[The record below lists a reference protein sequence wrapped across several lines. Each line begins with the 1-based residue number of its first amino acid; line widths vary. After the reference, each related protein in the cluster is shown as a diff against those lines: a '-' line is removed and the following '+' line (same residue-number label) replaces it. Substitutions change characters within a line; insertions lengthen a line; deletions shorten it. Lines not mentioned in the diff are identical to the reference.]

1 MRQPF
6 RKRSF
11 FFARQSFFRPTSFI
25 VQQPIC
31 FVHGLYFTE
40 IKKDKQKKIEQR
52 KHKKKNE
59 NRNGQTNMSGQ
70 VLRRNTIPQEE
81 VNAGWKKKNIVA
93 WKCTL
98 RPNM

>member
-1 MRQPF
+1 
-6 RKRSF
+6 
-11 FFARQSFFRPTSFI
+11 
-25 VQQPIC
+25 
-31 FVHGLYFTE
+31 LYFTE

-81 VNAGWKKKNIVA
+81 LLRRKSMRGEIKKNIVA
-93 WKCTL
+93 
-98 RPNM
+98 